1 VPGRRRP
8 GTRISGAARI
18 ILAHV
23 PSIERAATLAFAGK
37 LREAER
43 IVGESSEPEARWLR
57 AYLHN
62 CFGRFDEAL
71 ELAMDLAQGSDDPRV
86 ASRALITAA
95 STLRQTGR
103 HLPAHPLDESA
114 FRLAPDDATR
124 AHALV
129 GLAADAA
136 GLGRDSAAPLE
147 QAAALA
153 PPGDWRVRV
162 RLAWVRCE
170 QALVAGRAR
179 KAVTHARDALD
190 RSRDAGARRH
200 EAKSLLFL
208 GFALRE
214 AGDREWTEHMVLA
227 KSIAKR
233 IGAAPIAAVAGEAL
247 QERSVPGG
255 DSGAPAAT
263 EAAASPRRKGR

>member
-1 VPGRRRP
+1 M
-8 GTRISGAARI
+8 
-18 ILAHV
+18 
-23 PSIERAATLAFAGK
+23 PSIERAVTLAFAGK

-43 IVGESSEPEARWLR
+43 IAGESSSPEASWLR

-62 CFGRFDEAL
+62 CFGRFDQAL
-71 ELAMDLAQGSDDPRV
+71 ELAMDLAQGSADSDLAAR
-86 ASRALITAA
+86 SLITAA
-95 STLRQTGR
+95 SSLRQTGR

-114 FRLAPDDATR
+114 MRLATTDATR
-124 AHALV
+124 AHALI

-136 GLGRDSAAPLE
+136 GLGRESSEPIE

-179 KAVTHARDALD
+179 RAATNARDALD
-190 RSRDAGARRH
+190 RSRAAGARRH

-208 GFALRE
+208 AFSLRE
-214 AGDREWTEHMVLA
+214 AGDHDWVADMKLA
-227 KSIAKR
+227 KSIAAR
-233 IGAAPIAAVAGEAL
+233 IGAAPVAAVAAEAL
-247 QERSVPGG
+247 
-255 DSGAPAAT
+255 DAPRDG
-263 EAAASPRRKGR
+263 ASPASQGR